1 MIYLETTTS
10 RVYKRREM
18 LARRHN
24 FIWKIESA
32 LWGIIALI
40 ELRNNMDYLLLQEAT
55 NNFNNLINQVNANH
69 KPVMIKG
76 SENDVVVISKEDWA
90 AIEET
95 IYLNSIQG
103 YIDSLNEV
111 LTSPRTEWVNAQTLG
126 L

>member
-1 MIYLETTTS
+1 
-10 RVYKRREM
+10 
-18 LARRHN
+18 
-24 FIWKIESA
+24 
-32 LWGIIALI
+32 
-40 ELRNNMDYLLLQEAT
+40 MDYLLLQEAT
-55 NNFNNLINQVNANH
+55 TDFNNLINQVSASH

-103 YIDSLNEV
+103 YIESLNDV
-111 LTSPRTEWVNAQTLG
+111 LSSPRTEWVNAQTLG

>member
-1 MIYLETTTS
+1 
-10 RVYKRREM
+10 
-18 LARRHN
+18 
-24 FIWKIESA
+24 
-32 LWGIIALI
+32 
-40 ELRNNMDYLLLQEAT
+40 MDYLLLQEAT
-55 NNFNNLINQVNANH
+55 TNLNNLINQVSASY

-111 LTSPRTEWVNAQTLG
+111 LTSPRSEWVNAQDLG

>member
-1 MIYLETTTS
+1 
-10 RVYKRREM
+10 
-18 LARRHN
+18 
-24 FIWKIESA
+24 
-32 LWGIIALI
+32 
-40 ELRNNMDYLLLQEAT
+40 MDYLLLQEAT
-55 NNFNNLINQVNANH
+55 ENFNNLINQVNANH

-103 YIDSLNEV
+103 YIDSLKEV
-111 LTSPRTEWVNAQTLG
+111 MASPRSEWVNAQELG